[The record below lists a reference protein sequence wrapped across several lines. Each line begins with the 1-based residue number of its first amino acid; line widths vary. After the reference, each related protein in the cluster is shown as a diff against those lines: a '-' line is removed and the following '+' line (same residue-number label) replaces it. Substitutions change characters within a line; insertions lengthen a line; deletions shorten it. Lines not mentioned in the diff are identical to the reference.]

1 MGHMAYEIGHIEY
14 EIGHITYEIGH
25 GILLYSPASKNH
37 QYTGFRKM
45 YSAFEPFCMILVVY
59 NA

>member
-1 MGHMAYEIGHIEY
+1 MGHMAD

-45 YSAFEPFCMILVVY
+45 YSVFEPFCMILDVY